1 MTKEETD
8 MDKVFDV
15 LIVGGGTAGLTAG
28 MYAARAG
35 KSALVVE
42 KEMFGGQITYTHQV
56 DNFPAA
62 QGLSG
67 VEYSMKLQEQ
77 AKSFG
82 AELAMDEIKEI
93 VYGEDLILLKGA
105 ADEYRGKTLILA
117 TGLKHRRMGIER
129 EESLVGSGI
138 SFCAVCDG
146 AFFKG
151 AEVAVYGGGNT
162 ALEDAIFLSDFCKK
176 VTVIHRRDQFRGEEH
191 LVNILKNKENVE
203 FALNKT
209 ISKLIGDYAISGLTL
224 KDKITG
230 EEKDINVAGLFV
242 AIGQMPDNKPFEDLV
257 ETDQSG
263 FFDSNENCKTSKPNV
278 FVAGD
283 ARSKSVRQLTTAAA
297 DGAVAA
303 IAACNYVDSM

>member
-1 MTKEETD
+1 MGKE
-8 MDKVFDV
+8 FDV

-35 KSALVVE
+35 KSTMIVE

-77 AKSFG
+77 AQNFG
-82 AELAMDEIKEI
+82 AELVMDEVKEI
-93 VYGEDLILLKGA
+93 IYGEEKITLKGA
-105 ADEYRGKTLILA
+105 ADEYIGKTLILA

-176 VTVIHRRDQFRGEEH
+176 VTIIHRRDKFRGEEH
-191 LVNILKNKENVE
+191 LVNVLKSKDNVE

-209 ISKLIGDYAISGLTL
+209 ISKLNGQYAISTVTL

-230 EEKDINVAGLFV
+230 EENDINVSGLFG

-263 FFDSNENCKTSKPNV
+263 FFDSSENCKTSKANV

-283 ARSKSVRQLTTAAA
+283 ARAKSVRQLTTAAA

-303 IAACNYVDSM
+303 IAACSYVDNL